1 MFGLRRSKQSRSP
14 PAPDPKGF
22 VDLCQRSGLL
32 TSEQLQAACDAVR
45 EEASANDAARPTDEA
60 LCNYLIE
67 NKLLT
72 VWQCNK
78 LREGRWK
85 GFFLGPY
92 KLLAHVRTDDEH
104 SIYLA
109 EDVYSHRRD
118 HLAVRPSFKNGPPA
132 VGYLEAE
139 GTYLRIVN
147 TNVSDDG

>member
-22 VDLCQRSGLL
+22 LDLCQRSGLL
-32 TSEQLQAACDAVR
+32 TAEQVQAAHGAVCSA
-45 EEASANDAARPTDEA
+45 ASADDEANQPTDEA
-60 LCNYLIE
+60 LADYLIE

-92 KLLAHVRTDDEH
+92 KILGHVRTDDVH
-104 SIYLA
+104 AIYLA
-109 EDVYSHRRD
+109 EDVISHRRD
-118 HLAVRPSFKNGPPA
+118 HLAVLPPSITGPQP
-132 VGYLEAE
+132 VGYFEVGSA
-139 GTYLRIVN
+139 YFRIIAVN
-147 TNVSDDG
+147 VGE